1 MVVIFPSAHSLCQ
14 KSQPLP
20 DLNVQD
26 IDCSFTFFSSFSRS
40 LWFSS
45 NKRCLCIRFCYFSTS
60 RRLLTAALSY
70 SSSQLSNYSETTV
83 SALLLARTLFLSRL
97 LFSCLSAFPRLLQI
111 TTTITKILLVSKRH
125 TICGKLIKDDD
136 FSFFFLRHQRENTQ
150 IMRSLTRSPT
160 FPERETRKPKL
171 LRAVA
176 CARENH
182 SKILVRPFFA
192 VANSFRSFLLINH
205 LHLERSTS
213 TERQGAPNAHHPEKE
228 QSSTLISSVEN
239 LHSFEHFAPW

>member
-1 MVVIFPSAHSLCQ
+1 MLVYTFLLLLHFTSSSYSCTFLFFLSIIELFGNHSERTPARSHTL
-14 KSQPLP
+14 SLPLALFLP
-20 DLNVQD
+20 
-26 IDCSFTFFSSFSRS
+26 IRFSSAP
-40 LWFSS
+40 S
-45 NKRCLCIRFCYFSTS
+45 NYNNNNKNTS
-60 RRLLTAALSY
+60 RLETTHNMWKIDQRRRFFIFLL
-70 SSSQLSNYSETTV
+70 SSSTRKYTNY
-83 SALLLARTLFLSRL
+83 
-97 LFSCLSAFPRLLQI
+97 AFTHTFTNIPR
-111 TTTITKILLVSKRH
+111 KKR
-125 TICGKLIKDDD
+125 
-136 FSFFFLRHQRENTQ
+136 
-150 IMRSLTRSPT
+150 
-160 FPERETRKPKL
+160 RETREPKL